1 MSSEHNKIMGYFI
14 EETKEHLNTID
25 QSLLHLTMTVA
36 DADKISE
43 AFRAAH
49 SIKGGAAML
58 GIKSIQQIAHV
69 LEDGFKLLKEVPV
82 DIDQTLESLLLATVD
97 SLKRLFAHL
106 NSPTGLMDQAAAE
119 ITSEVEPT
127 ITELIAHLKSLRD
140 TPLVASQPHGSQP
153 QPATRAAPVTAML
166 REVSPNQ
173 PTLEEDSALQLIFKS
188 DVPKLLQYMWETFKQ
203 PDGASSRQHLGEIC
217 RNLLQAGET
226 FELREWS
233 ELIQIVTLTCQNTQ
247 KTYHALAP
255 VIIKEIKQAR
265 QLVLTGKATE
275 IQPSPE
281 LKLLLPYRAADD
293 TSIDKNYPRLTQETL
308 ITMNPNSPDTPNN
321 LLIFQLESIQN
332 LSSESTSAA
341 PQKSSKS
348 IETQSSNAGKS
359 NYKQLSQEKTK
370 GPEVG
375 AAELNTLKDLFD
387 GEEIAGWHE
396 DFFDESEDFLAPD
409 KVANSPDSIETNEE
423 DFSDLL
429 FDEDESDPSHNKSMN
444 HHSDSDI
451 ATMEEPDFF
460 DEMAFLNQRES
471 SPGLKSK
478 IIPDEDDSFED
489 LFDLED
495 LSESS
500 EPASSTSQVEDL
512 NSLFNEASDEDLDLN
527 WENEIENLGSTSA
540 TEELDM
546 VWDLDD
552 SDSARKNNLDLED
565 KSALPPSW
573 LKTSDAPRAI
583 ASSHRTYIQETPEP
597 SADDLDL
604 SIIAELSELDSPQ
617 MAIDAS
623 PFVAIDESGNLDDE
637 LSYDDLFSIA
647 DIDESE
653 MLHEGDSM
661 SRPLLRNRPHPS
673 ISESSTESLEEL
685 FGELLESEA
694 KPEPNE
700 SNENVGISADFAD
713 IFGEKEPDLPSLD
726 AADDSSEADADVPWL
741 NFDAF
746 ATEAKNEK
754 AVDFSDLDNLF
765 NDEALVSANQPLSF
779 EEIYEETEE
788 LSSLDDFSLNDLT
801 ISNESD
807 AELDMTAQNSADL
820 NDLLALTLS
829 DTSLTDTSN
838 DLADLLSDDLL
849 SDESFDV
856 FAELDEGG
864 LLSETIPK
872 PEASYQPQAV
882 SEEVRTQVEFSD
894 LEKLLDQNLA
904 ENLDGSVSSTVNFTG
919 LEELLDQPLPKS
931 LTSLQVDFN
940 DLEAFLSKKV
950 SQNYAPVW
958 LTELEEFLNDQKPNS
973 VETNPPIE
981 PTKVKRDVPPK
992 TPRPGATETM
1002 RVPVKQLDNLG
1013 NLIGELVVN
1022 RNTLEQDQERMR
1034 QFLDNLLHQVQN
1046 LTDVGQRMQDLYERV
1061 LLEIALLS
1069 SRKNHFMPEGSFQL
1083 PHSTGHDLSV
1093 FEMDKFTP
1101 FHILAQEILELI
1113 VRVRESA
1120 SDIEFLVD
1128 ETDQVTRQLRQITN
1142 KLQEG
1147 INRSRMVPFAQITDR
1162 LPLGVRNNSIKFG
1175 KQVDLVVEGADTLI
1189 DKMILENLTDP
1200 MTHLVNNALAHGVE
1214 VPEERQR
1221 KGKPPKG
1228 RITVRAFHQG
1238 NQTVISVSD
1247 DGAGIDA
1254 ERVKA
1259 KALDK
1264 GLITPAEAKT
1274 LSRLEV
1280 YDLLF
1285 AAGFSTKEVADDLSG
1300 RGVGLDVVRTNLSSI
1315 RGVVNID
1322 SNLGKGTTFSIRVPL
1337 AFSISKAL
1345 ICISDRARIAFPMDG
1360 VEDMLDVPSDK
1371 IQTVFK
1377 DDKEETFI
1385 PWRDT
1390 ILPFRPMSKLLV
1402 YHRHLGRGSV
1412 FGGNAEEDIIS
1423 VVVLRSAGNYLALQV
1438 DQVLG
1443 EQEIVIKQ
1451 LEGPVPKPIGIAGA
1465 TVMGDGRIVAIADV
1479 LELIDLAAGR
1489 ISDKTS
1495 DTWIERVIPVPPEG
1509 EKPPTT
1515 VLIVDDSIT
1524 VRELLSM
1531 TFNKAGYRVEQ
1542 SRDGQEAWEKLKSGL
1557 PCDIVFCDIEM
1568 PRMDGLELLSRL
1580 QKDPQL
1586 SVLPMAMLT
1595 SRGAKKHMQMAID
1608 MGAKGYFT
1616 KPYLEEAL
1624 LEAASRMLKGEVLVP
1639 SKSEV

>member
-1 MSSEHNKIMGYFI
+1 MSSEHNRILRYFI

-25 QSLLHLTMTVA
+25 QSLLHLTITVA

-58 GIKSIQQIAHV
+58 GIKSIQQIAST
-69 LEDGFKLLKEVPV
+69 LEDGFKVLKETPV
-82 DIDQTLESLLLATVD
+82 DIDQTLESLLLTTAD

-106 NSPTGLMDQAAAE
+106 NSPTGLSDRAAE
-119 ITSEVEPT
+119 EISSEVAPT
-127 ITELIAHLKSLRD
+127 ITELTARLLTLKGKFYE
-140 TPLVASQPHGSQP
+140 TSQPGESQP
-153 QPATRAAPVTAML
+153 QPAPRPAPVTATL
-166 REVSPNQ
+166 PEVSQYQ
-173 PTLEEDSALQLIFKS
+173 PTLEEDSARQLIFKS
-188 DVPKLLQYMWETFKQ
+188 DVPKLLQLMWETFKQ
-203 PDGASSRQHLGEIC
+203 PDGTPSRQHLGEIC

-226 FELREWS
+226 FELQEWS
-233 ELIQIVTLTCQNTQ
+233 ELIQIVTLTCQNTH

-255 VIIKEIKQAR
+255 VILREIKQAR
-265 QLVLTGKATE
+265 QLVLAGKATE
-275 IQPSPE
+275 IKPSPE
-281 LKLLLPYRAADD
+281 LLLLLPDRAADD
-293 TSIDKNYPRLTQETL
+293 TSTDKNSPNLTQETL
-308 ITMNPNSPDTPNN
+308 ITMNPLSPDTPNN
-321 LLIFQLESIQN
+321 WLTSQLESIQN
-332 LSSESTSAA
+332 LSAESTAA
-341 PQKSSKS
+341 PEQKSSKA
-348 IETQSSNAGKS
+348 IETQSSNTVKI
-359 NYKQLSQEKTK
+359 NYKHKNQEKTK

-396 DFFDESEDFLAPD
+396 DFFDESEVFLAPD
-409 KVANSPDSIETNEE
+409 NLGNSPESLENNEE

-429 FDEDESDPSHNKSMN
+429 FDARESEPHDSKSMN
-444 HHSDSDI
+444 HLETID
-451 ATMEEPDFF
+451 EQDFF
-460 DEMAFLNQRES
+460 DEETFLERRES
-471 SPGLKSK
+471 SPGIKSK
-478 IIPDEDDSFED
+478 IIPDADDSFED
-489 LFDLED
+489 LFDLEGFN
-495 LSESS
+495 SPA
-500 EPASSTSQVEDL
+500 EPASSTSQIEDL
-512 NSLFNEASDEDLDLN
+512 NSLFNEATNEELDLN
-527 WENEIENLGSTSA
+527 WESEIENTDSTSSS
-540 TEELDM
+540 TQELDM
-546 VWDLDD
+546 VWDL
-552 SDSARKNNLDLED
+552 ED
-565 KSALPPSW
+565 KNAW
-573 LKTSDAPRAI
+573 PRTTTNQQPTTNNQQPTTNNQQPI
-583 ASSHRTYIQETPEP
+583 
-597 SADDLDL
+597 
-604 SIIAELSELDSPQ
+604 
-617 MAIDAS
+617 
-623 PFVAIDESGNLDDE
+623 DE
-637 LSYDDLFSIA
+637 LSYDDLFSIS

-653 MLHEGDSM
+653 
-661 SRPLLRNRPHPS
+661 LLSDDERYRNQSHPS
-673 ISESSTESLEEL
+673 SSESPTESLEEL

-694 KPEPNE
+694 KPKANF
-700 SNENVGISADFAD
+700 SHENLGISADFAD
-713 IFGEKEPDLPSLD
+713 IFGDNEPDLPSSEI
-726 AADDSSEADADVPWL
+726 ADESSSADEEDLPWL
-741 NFDAF
+741 DLDTFT
-746 ATEAKNEK
+746 TETKKGKGAY
-754 AVDFSDLDNLF
+754 FSDLDNLF
-765 NDEALVSANQPLSF
+765 NDEALESDNQNQTISF
-779 EEIYEETEE
+779 EEIEEETEE
-788 LSSLDDFSLNDLT
+788 LSSWDEFSLNDLT
-801 ISNESD
+801 IATEPLA

-820 NDLLALTLS
+820 DELLALTLS
-829 DTSLTDTSN
+829 EGATRESPLPTDTSD
-838 DLADLLSDDLL
+838 DLADLLNDDLL
-849 SDESFDV
+849 ELLEERKEKGES
-856 FAELDEGG
+856 
-864 LLSETIPK
+864 SSSPS
-872 PEASYQPQAV
+872 PCHQQQPTNNQPTTNNQQPTTTNQQPTTNNQHPSV
-882 SEEVRTQVEFSD
+882 VEFSA
-894 LEKLLDQNLA
+894 LENFLEQDTI
-904 ENLDGSVSSTVNFTG
+904 SSQVNFT
-919 LEELLDQPLPKS
+919 EE
-931 LTSLQVDFN
+931 
-940 DLEAFLSKKV
+940 LEAFLEQPLSQPLPTSSTPLQVEKDEPIEAFLSQKV
-950 SQNYAPVW
+950 SPEYAPVW
-958 LTELEEFLNDQKPNS
+958 LTELQEFLSDRS
-973 VETNPPIE
+973 TDSAPPLS
-981 PTKVKRDVPPK
+981 PPLPPADVMVPPQPSGK
-992 TPRPGATETM
+992 GDSRIAPTLEDKKKIQRPGATETM

-1101 FHILAQEILELI
+1101 FHTLAQEILELI

-1175 KQVDLVVEGADTLI
+1175 KQVDLVVEGAETLI

-1221 KGKPPKG
+1221 KGKPPRG

-1259 KALDK
+1259 KALDR
-1264 GLITPAEAKT
+1264 GLITPNEAKT

-1360 VEDMLDVPSDK
+1360 VEDMLDVPRDR
-1371 IQTVFK
+1371 IQILA
-1377 DDKEETFI
+1377 ESETSI

-1390 ILPFRPMSKLLV
+1390 MLPFRPMRELLV

-1423 VVVLRSAGNYLALQV
+1423 VVVLRSAGSYLALQV

-1495 DTWIERVIPVPPEG
+1495 AIWEDRVIPEPP
-1509 EKPPTT
+1509 PVQAQPT

-1580 QKDPQL
+1580 QKDGQL
-1586 SVLPMAMLT
+1586 CGLPMAMLT

-1624 LEAASRMLKGEVLVP
+1624 LDAASRMLRGEVLVP
-1639 SKSEV
+1639 SRSEV

>member
-1 MSSEHNKIMGYFI
+1 MSSEQNKIMGYFI

-25 QSLLHLTMTVA
+25 QSLLNLTMTVA
-36 DADKISE
+36 DANKIGE

-58 GIKSIQQIAHV
+58 GIQSIQQIAHV
-69 LEDGFKLLKEVPV
+69 LEDSFKVLKEVSV
-82 DIDQTLESLLLATVD
+82 DIDQTLESLLLSTFD

-106 NSPTGLMDQAAAE
+106 NSPTGLMEQTAAA

-127 ITELIAHLKSLRD
+127 ITQLMAHLKNLRN
-140 TPLVASQPHGSQP
+140 TPLVASQPYGSQP
-153 QPATRAAPVTAML
+153 QPATRVAPVTAML
-166 REVSPNQ
+166 RELPPSQ
-173 PTLEEDSALQLIFKS
+173 PTLEEDSARQLIFKS
-188 DVPKLLQYMWETFKQ
+188 DVPKLLQYMWEIFKQ
-203 PDGASSRQHLGEIC
+203 PDGAYSRQQLGEIC

-233 ELIQIVTLTCQNTQ
+233 ELIQIVTLACQNTH
-247 KTYHALAP
+247 KTYHVLAP
-255 VIIKEIKQAR
+255 IILKEIKQAR

-275 IQPSPE
+275 IKPSPE
-281 LKLLLPYRAADD
+281 LKLLLPARTADD
-293 TSIDKNYPRLTQETL
+293 ILIDKNYPSLSQETF

-321 LLIFQLESIQN
+321 NLLINQLESIQN
-332 LSSESTSAA
+332 LSSELTSAA
-341 PQKSSKS
+341 PQKSSQTVNKT
-348 IETQSSNAGKS
+348 IKTQRSSNAEKN
-359 NYKQLSQEKTK
+359 NYKHLSQEKIK

-375 AAELNTLKDLFD
+375 PIELSTLKDLFD
-387 GEEIAGWHE
+387 GEEIAEWHE
-396 DFFDESEDFLAPD
+396 DFFDDSEDFLAPKRGVSSAD
-409 KVANSPDSIETNEE
+409 AIWENQE
-423 DFSDLL
+423 DFADLL
-429 FDEDESDPSHNKSMN
+429 FEEDESEPNSSKPMN
-444 HHSDSDI
+444 PVEFDI
-451 ATMEEPDFF
+451 ETIENISNLEDTYLL
-460 DEMAFLNQRES
+460 DELSLLNNQRDS
-471 SPGLKSK
+471 SPGIKSK
-478 IIPDEDDSFED
+478 LVNDEDDSLAD
-489 LFDLED
+489 LFELEELID
-495 LSESS
+495 SAET
-500 EPASSTSQVEDL
+500 ASSMSEINQL
-512 NSLFNEASDEDLDLN
+512 KLFSEIFDREEELDLN
-527 WENEIENLGSTSA
+527 LVQEIESLAPQNIT
-540 TEELDM
+540 TQELDM

-552 SDSARKNNLDLED
+552 YDSAGENNI
-565 KSALPPSW
+565 
-573 LKTSDAPRAI
+573 TSSKD
-583 ASSHRTYIQETPEP
+583 TYIQEIPQP
-597 SADDLDL
+597 FADDLDL
-604 SIIAELSELDSPQ
+604 SIISELSELDSPQ
-617 MAIDAS
+617 VAFTTS
-623 PFVAIDESGNLDDE
+623 PVVPIDESENLDDE

-653 MLHEGDSM
+653 SLQAGDS
-661 SRPLLRNRPHPS
+661 
-673 ISESSTESLEEL
+673 ISLTESLEEL
-685 FGELLESEA
+685 FGELLEKDVKTKANA
-694 KPEPNE
+694 KAYEH
-700 SNENVGISADFAD
+700 NENPIISADYVD
-713 IFGEKEPDLPSLD
+713 IFGENEPDLFSLD
-726 AADDSSEADADVPWL
+726 TADDSSEANADLTWL

-746 ATEAKNEK
+746 TTEAKNEE
-754 AVDFSDLDNLF
+754 AVSFSDLDNLF
-765 NDEALVSANQPLSF
+765 NDETLVSVNQTLGF
-779 EEIYEETEE
+779 EEVDEEIEK
-788 LSSLDDFSLNDLT
+788 LSSLDDFSLHDLT
-801 ISNESD
+801 IPNESD
-807 AELDMTAQNSADL
+807 AALDMTAQDSADL
-820 NDLLALTLS
+820 NDLLDLTLS
-829 DTSLTDTSN
+829 DTSLSDNSN

-849 SDESFDV
+849 SDESLDV
-856 FAELDEGG
+856 FAQLDEGVVH
-864 LLSETIPK
+864 SETIAKLEK
-872 PEASYQPQAV
+872 PEVDSQRQAFP
-882 SEEVRTQVEFSD
+882 EEVRTQVEFSD
-894 LEKLLDQNLA
+894 LEELLEQNLA
-904 ENLDGSVSSTVNFTG
+904 QNLDESVSSTVDFTR
-919 LEELLDQPLPKS
+919 LEELLEQPLSQPLPKS
-931 LTSLQVDFN
+931 STPLQCDF
-940 DLEAFLSKKV
+940 DELEAFLSNKV
-950 SQNYAPVW
+950 SPNYAPVW
-958 LTELEEFLNDQKPNS
+958 LIELEEFLNGPKSDS
-973 VETNPPIE
+973 VATNPPIE

-992 TPRPGATETM
+992 AARPATNETM

-1013 NLIGELVVN
+1013 NLIGELVVS

-1069 SRKNHFMPEGSFQL
+1069 SRKGRFISEDSSRFS
-1083 PHSTGHDLSV
+1083 HSTGHDLSV

-1128 ETDQVTRQLRQITN
+1128 KTDQVTRQLRQITN

-1200 MTHLVNNALAHGVE
+1200 ITHLVNNALAHGIE
-1214 VPEERQR
+1214 LPEERLH
-1221 KGKPPKG
+1221 KGKPPRGK
-1228 RITVRAFHQG
+1228 ITVRAFHQG

-1264 GLITPAEAKT
+1264 GLITAAEAKT

-1285 AAGFSTKEVADDLSG
+1285 TPGFSTKEVADDLSG
-1300 RGVGLDVVRTNLSSI
+1300 RGVGLDVVRTNLSAI

-1360 VEDMLDVPSDK
+1360 VEDMLDVPRDK
-1371 IQTVFK
+1371 IQATS
-1377 DDKEETFI
+1377 ESETFI

-1390 ILPFRPMSKLLV
+1390 MLPFRPVSELLV

-1451 LEGPVPKPIGIAGA
+1451 LEGPVPKPIGITGA

-1479 LELIDLAAGR
+1479 LELIDLATGR
-1489 ISDKTS
+1489 ISGKTS
-1495 DTWIERVIPVPPEG
+1495 KWEDRVISEETLVKEQP
-1509 EKPPTT
+1509 T

-1586 SVLPMAMLT
+1586 CHLPMAMLT
-1595 SRGAKKHMQMAID
+1595 SRGARKHMQMAID

-1624 LEAASRMLKGEVLVP
+1624 LEAASRMLKGEVLIP
-1639 SKSEV
+1639 TK

>member
-1 MSSEHNKIMGYFI
+1 MSSEQNKIMGYFI

-25 QSLLHLTMTVA
+25 QSLLNLTMTVA
-36 DADKISE
+36 DANKIGE

-58 GIKSIQQIAHV
+58 GIQSIQQIAHV
-69 LEDGFKLLKEVPV
+69 LEDSFKVLKEVST
-82 DIDQTLESLLLATVD
+82 DIDQTLESLLLATFD

-106 NSPTGLMDQAAAE
+106 NSPTGLMEQTAAA

-127 ITELIAHLKSLRD
+127 ITQLMAHLKNLRN

-153 QPATRAAPVTAML
+153 QPATRIAPVTAML
-166 REVSPNQ
+166 RELPPNQ
-173 PTLEEDSALQLIFKS
+173 STLEEDSARQLIFKS
-188 DVPKLLQYMWETFKQ
+188 DVPKLLQYMWEIFKQ
-203 PDGASSRQHLGEIC
+203 PDGAYSRQQLGEIC

-233 ELIQIVTLTCQNTQ
+233 ELIQIVTLACQNTH

-255 VIIKEIKQAR
+255 VILKEIKQAR

-275 IQPSPE
+275 IKPSPE
-281 LKLLLPYRAADD
+281 LKFLLPARTADD
-293 TSIDKNYPRLTQETL
+293 TLIDKNSPSLTEKTF
-308 ITMNPNSPDTPNN
+308 ITMNPNSPDTPNK
-321 LLIFQLESIQN
+321 LIYQLESIQN
-332 LSSESTSAA
+332 LSSEITSAA
-341 PQKSSKS
+341 PQKSSQTVNKT
-348 IETQSSNAGKS
+348 IKTQKSSNAEKI
-359 NYKQLSQEKTK
+359 NYKHLNQEKIK

-375 AAELNTLKDLFD
+375 PVELSTLKDLFD
-387 GEEIAGWHE
+387 GEEIAEWHK
-396 DFFDESEDFLAPD
+396 DFFDDSEDFLAPKRGVSSAD
-409 KVANSPDSIETNEE
+409 AIWENQE
-423 DFSDLL
+423 DFADLL
-429 FDEDESDPSHNKSMN
+429 FEEDESEPNSSKPMN
-444 HHSDSDI
+444 PVESDI
-451 ATMEEPDFF
+451 ETIENISNLEDTYLL
-460 DEMAFLNQRES
+460 DELSLLNNQRDS
-471 SPGLKSK
+471 SPGIKSK
-478 IIPDEDDSFED
+478 LVNDEDDSLAD
-489 LFDLED
+489 LFELEELID
-495 LSESS
+495 SAET
-500 EPASSTSQVEDL
+500 ASSISEIDQL
-512 NSLFNEASDEDLDLN
+512 NLFSEIFDREEELDLN
-527 WENEIENLGSTSA
+527 LVQEIESLAPQNIT
-540 TEELDM
+540 TQELDM

-552 SDSARKNNLDLED
+552 SDSAGENNI
-565 KSALPPSW
+565 
-573 LKTSDAPRAI
+573 TSSKD
-583 ASSHRTYIQETPEP
+583 TYIQEIPQP
-597 SADDLDL
+597 FADDLDL
-604 SIIAELSELDSPQ
+604 SIISELSELNSPQ
-617 MAIDAS
+617 VAFTAS
-623 PFVAIDESGNLDDE
+623 PVVPIDESENLDDE

-653 MLHEGDSM
+653 SLQAGDS
-661 SRPLLRNRPHPS
+661 
-673 ISESSTESLEEL
+673 ISLTESLEEL
-685 FGELLESEA
+685 FSELLEKDVKTKANA
-694 KPEPNE
+694 KAYEH
-700 SNENVGISADFAD
+700 NENPIISADYVD
-713 IFGEKEPDLPSLD
+713 IFGENEPDLFSLD
-726 AADDSSEADADVPWL
+726 TADDSSEANADVTWL

-746 ATEAKNEK
+746 ATEAKNEE
-754 AVDFSDLDNLF
+754 AVSFSDLDNLF
-765 NDEALVSANQPLSF
+765 NDETLVSVDQTLSLEEVD
-779 EEIYEETEE
+779 EEIEK
-788 LSSLDDFSLNDLT
+788 LSSLDDFSLHDLT
-801 ISNESD
+801 IPNESD
-807 AELDMTAQNSADL
+807 DAALDMTAQDSADL
-820 NDLLALTLS
+820 NDLLDLTLS
-829 DTSLTDTSN
+829 DTSLSDNYN

-849 SDESFDV
+849 SDESLDV
-856 FAELDEGG
+856 LAQLDEGVVR
-864 LLSETIPK
+864 SETIAKLEK
-872 PEASYQPQAV
+872 PEVDSQRQAFP
-882 SEEVRTQVEFSD
+882 EEVRTQVEFSD
-894 LEKLLDQNLA
+894 LEELLEQNLA
-904 ENLDGSVSSTVNFTG
+904 QNLDESVSSTVDFTR
-919 LEELLDQPLPKS
+919 LEELLEQPLSQPLPKS
-931 LTSLQVDFN
+931 STPLQCDF
-940 DLEAFLSKKV
+940 DELEAFLSNKV
-950 SQNYAPVW
+950 SPNYAPVW
-958 LTELEEFLNDQKPNS
+958 LIELEEFLNGPKSNS
-973 VETNPPIE
+973 VATNPPIE

-992 TPRPGATETM
+992 AARPATNETM

-1013 NLIGELVVN
+1013 NLIGELVVS

-1069 SRKNHFMPEGSFQL
+1069 SRRSHFMPEGSFQFS
-1083 PHSTGHDLSV
+1083 HSTGHDLSV

-1128 ETDQVTRQLRQITN
+1128 KTDQVTRQLRQITN

-1200 MTHLVNNALAHGVE
+1200 ITHLVNNALAHGIE
-1214 VPEERQR
+1214 LPEERLH
-1221 KGKPPKG
+1221 KGKPPRG

-1259 KALDK
+1259 KALDQ
-1264 GLITPAEAKT
+1264 GLITAAEAKT

-1285 AAGFSTKEVADDLSG
+1285 TPGFSTKEVADDLSG
-1300 RGVGLDVVRTNLSSI
+1300 RGVGLDVVRTNLSAI

-1322 SNLGKGTTFSIRVPL
+1322 SSLGKGTTFSIRVPL

-1360 VEDMLDVPSDK
+1360 VEDMLDVPRDR
-1371 IQTVFK
+1371 IQATS
-1377 DDKEETFI
+1377 ESETFI
-1385 PWRDT
+1385 PWRD
-1390 ILPFRPMSKLLV
+1390 IMLPFRPVSELLV

-1412 FGGNAEEDIIS
+1412 FGSNAEEDIIS

-1479 LELIDLAAGR
+1479 LELIDLATGR
-1489 ISDKTS
+1489 ISGKTS
-1495 DTWIERVIPVPPEG
+1495 KWEDRVVPEETLVKEQP
-1509 EKPPTT
+1509 T

-1557 PCDIVFCDIEM
+1557 PCDIIFCDIEM

-1586 SVLPMAMLT
+1586 RHLPMAMLT
-1595 SRGAKKHMQMAID
+1595 SRGARKHMQMAID

-1639 SKSEV
+1639 TKSEA

>member
-36 DADKISE
+36 DADKIGE

-58 GIKSIQQIAHV
+58 GIKSIQHIASI
-69 LEDGFKLLKEVPV
+69 LEDGFKVLKEVPV
-82 DIDQTLESLLLATVD
+82 DIDQTLESLLLATFD
-97 SLKRLFAHL
+97 SLKRLFGHL
-106 NSPTGLMDQAAAE
+106 NSPTGLMDRAAAE

-140 TPLVASQPHGSQP
+140 TPYGASQPHGSQP

-166 REVSPNQ
+166 PNVSPNQ
-173 PTLEEDSALQLIFKS
+173 PTLEEDSARQLIFKS

-233 ELIQIVTLTCQNTQ
+233 ELIQIVTLTCQNTH

-255 VIIKEIKQAR
+255 VILKEIKQAR

-275 IQPSPE
+275 IQPSTE
-281 LKLLLPYRAADD
+281 LLLLLPDRAADH
-293 TSIDKNYPRLTQETL
+293 TSIDKNSPSLTQETF
-308 ITMNPNSPDTPNN
+308 ITMNHNSPDTPNN
-321 LLIFQLESIQN
+321 LLLSQLESIQN

-341 PQKSSKS
+341 PQKSSKA

-396 DFFDESEDFLAPD
+396 DFFDESEVFFAPD
-409 KVANSPDSIETNEE
+409 NLAASPDALANNEE

-429 FDEDESDPSHNKSMN
+429 FDEDESDPSHSKSMN
-444 HHSDSDI
+444 ERSDSELETIDDR
-451 ATMEEPDFF
+451 DFF
-460 DEMAFLNQRES
+460 DEMAFLHQRES
-471 SPGLKSK
+471 SPGIKSK

-495 LSESS
+495 LSEST
-500 EPASSTSQVEDL
+500 EPASTSQVEDL
-512 NSLFNEASDEDLDLN
+512 NSLFNEASDEELDLN

-540 TEELDM
+540 TQELDM

-573 LKTSDAPRAI
+573 LKTSD
-583 ASSHRTYIQETPEP
+583 RTYIQETPDS

-604 SIIAELSELDSPQ
+604 SMISELSELDSPQ
-617 MAIDAS
+617 IAIDAS
-623 PFVAIDESGNLDDE
+623 PVVAIDESGNLDDE
-637 LSYDDLFSIA
+637 LSYDDLFSIN

-653 MLHEGDSM
+653 LLHEGDSL
-661 SRPLLRNRPHPS
+661 SRPSLRNRPHPS

-694 KPEPNE
+694 KPEANG
-700 SNENVGISADFAD
+700 SNENVGRSADFAD
-713 IFGEKEPDLPSLD
+713 IFGENEPDLPSLD

-741 NFDAF
+741 DFDAF
-746 ATEAKNEK
+746 ATETTTEK

-779 EEIYEETEE
+779 EEIEEETEE

-801 ISNESD
+801 IANESA
-807 AELDMTAQNSADL
+807 AELDMAAQNSADL
-820 NDLLALTLS
+820 NELLALTLS

-849 SDESFDV
+849 SDESLDV
-856 FAELDEGG
+856 FAQLDEGG
-864 LLSETIPK
+864 IRAEAIAK
-872 PEASYQPQAV
+872 PEANYQPQAV
-882 SEEVRTQVEFSD
+882 PEAVPTPFEFSD
-894 LEKLLDQNLA
+894 LEKFLDQNLTQ
-904 ENLDGSVSSTVNFTG
+904 NLDGAVSSQVNFTG
-919 LEELLDQPLPKS
+919 LEELLEQPLSQPLPKS
-931 LTSLQVDFN
+931 LTPLQVDFN
-940 DLEAFLSKKV
+940 ELEAFLSKKV
-950 SQNYAPVW
+950 SPEYAPVW
-958 LTELEEFLNDQKPNS
+958 VTELQDFLNDQKDQKPNF
-973 VETNPPIE
+973 VETLPPIE
-981 PTKVKRDVPPK
+981 PTKVKRDLPAK
-992 TPRPGATETM
+992 TPRPGTTETM

-1175 KQVDLVVEGADTLI
+1175 KQVDLVVEGAETLI

-1221 KGKPPKG
+1221 KGKPPRG

-1360 VEDMLDVPSDK
+1360 VEDMLDVPRDK
-1371 IQTVFK
+1371 IQAAA
-1377 DDKEETFI
+1377 ESETFI

-1390 ILPFRPMSKLLV
+1390 MLPFRPMRELLV

-1495 DTWIERVIPVPPEG
+1495 AIWDDRVIPDDTLVQEQP
-1509 EKPPTT
+1509 T

-1557 PCDIVFCDIEM
+1557 PCNIVFCDIEM

-1586 SVLPMAMLT
+1586 CDLPMAMLT

-1639 SKSEV
+1639 SRSEV

>member
-58 GIKSIQQIAHV
+58 GIKSIQHIASI
-69 LEDGFKLLKEVPV
+69 LEDGFKVLKEVPV
-82 DIDQTLESLLLATVD
+82 DIDQTLESLLLATFD

-106 NSPTGLMDQAAAE
+106 NSPTGLMERAAAE

-140 TPLVASQPHGSQP
+140 TPPFASQPHGSQP
-153 QPATRAAPVTAML
+153 QPATRTAPVTAM
-166 REVSPNQ
+166 RSEVSPNQ

-233 ELIQIVTLTCQNTQ
+233 ELIQIVTLTCQNTH

-281 LKLLLPYRAADD
+281 LKLLLPERAADD
-293 TSIDKNYPRLTQETL
+293 TYIDKNSPTLTQETF
-308 ITMNPNSPDTPNN
+308 ITMKPNSPDTPNN
-321 LLIFQLESIQN
+321 LLISQLESIQN
-332 LSSESTSAA
+332 LSAESTSAA
-341 PQKSSKS
+341 PQKSSKA

-396 DFFDESEDFLAPD
+396 DFFDESEVFLAPD
-409 KVANSPDSIETNEE
+409 NLATSPDSLENNEE

-429 FDEDESDPSHNKSMN
+429 FDEDESEPHDSKSMN

-451 ATMEEPDFF
+451 ETIDERDFF

-471 SPGLKSK
+471 SPGIKSK
-478 IIPDEDDSFED
+478 IITDEDDSFED
-489 LFDLED
+489 LFDLEE

-500 EPASSTSQVEDL
+500 EPASSTSLEDL
-512 NSLFNEASDEDLDLN
+512 NSLFNEASDEELDLN

-540 TEELDM
+540 TQELDL

-573 LKTSDAPRAI
+573 LKTSD
-583 ASSHRTYIQETPEP
+583 RTYIQETPEP

-617 MAIDAS
+617 IASGAS
-623 PFVAIDESGNLDDE
+623 PVVAIDESGNLDDE

-653 MLHEGDSM
+653 LLHEGDSM
-661 SRPLLRNRPHPS
+661 RRPILRNRPHPS

-694 KPEPNE
+694 KSEANE
-700 SNENVGISADFAD
+700 SNENARISADFAD
-713 IFGEKEPDLPSLD
+713 IFGENEPDLPSLD
-726 AADDSSEADADVPWL
+726 AADDSAEADADVPWL

-779 EEIYEETEE
+779 EEIDEETEE

-801 ISNESD
+801 IANESD

-849 SDESFDV
+849 SDESLDV
-856 FAELDEGG
+856 FAQLDEGG
-864 LLSETIPK
+864 ILSE
-872 PEASYQPQAV
+872 PEVAKLEANYQPQAV
-882 SEEVRTQVEFSD
+882 PEEVRTHFEFSA
-894 LEKLLDQNLA
+894 LEKFLAQNLA
-904 ENLDGSVSSTVNFTG
+904 QNLDGSVSSTVNFTG
-919 LEELLDQPLPKS
+919 LEELLEQPLSQPLPKS
-931 LTSLQVDFN
+931 LTPLQVDFN
-940 DLEAFLSKKV
+940 ELEAFLSKKV

-958 LTELEEFLNDQKPNS
+958 LTELQEFLNDQKPNS

-992 TPRPGATETM
+992 TPRPGTTETM

-1083 PHSTGHDLSV
+1083 PHSSGHDLSV

-1175 KQVDLVVEGADTLI
+1175 KQVDLVVEGAETLI

-1200 MTHLVNNALAHGVE
+1200 ITHLVNNALAHGVE
-1214 VPEERQR
+1214 VPEERLH
-1221 KGKPPKG
+1221 KGKPPRG

-1360 VEDMLDVPSDK
+1360 VEDMLDVPRDK
-1371 IQTVFK
+1371 IQAAS
-1377 DDKEETFI
+1377 ESETFI

-1390 ILPFRPMSKLLV
+1390 MLPFRPMRELLV

-1495 DTWIERVIPVPPEG
+1495 AIWEDRVIPDQPPVQAQ
-1509 EKPPTT
+1509 PT

-1586 SVLPMAMLT
+1586 CDLPMAMLT
-1595 SRGAKKHMQMAID
+1595 SRGAKKHMQMAIN

>member
-69 LEDGFKLLKEVPV
+69 LEDGFKVLKEVPV
-82 DIDQTLESLLLATVD
+82 DIDQTLESLLFATFD

-106 NSPTGLMDQAAAE
+106 NSPTGLRDQAAAE
-119 ITSEVEPT
+119 ISSEVEPT
-127 ITELIAHLKSLRD
+127 ITQLITHLKSLTD
-140 TPLVASQPHGSQP
+140 TPLAASQPHGSQP
-153 QPATRAAPVTAML
+153 QPATRAAPVRPML
-166 REVSPNQ
+166 QPASPNQ

-233 ELIQIVTLTCQNTQ
+233 ELIQIVTLTCQNTH

-255 VIIKEIKQAR
+255 VILKEIKQAR

-281 LKLLLPYRAADD
+281 LKLLLPDLAEDD
-293 TSIDKNYPRLTQETL
+293 TPIDKNYPSLTQETF

-321 LLIFQLESIQN
+321 WLISQLESIQN

-341 PQKSSKS
+341 PAKLSKA
-348 IETQSSNAGKS
+348 IETPSSNAGKS

-409 KVANSPDSIETNEE
+409 RLANSPDSIKKNEE

-429 FDEDESDPSHNKSMN
+429 FDENDSDPSHSRSMN
-444 HHSDSDI
+444 NHVDSEVETIDDQ
-451 ATMEEPDFF
+451 DFF

-471 SPGLKSK
+471 SPEIKSK

-489 LFDLED
+489 LFDIED

-512 NSLFNEASDEDLDLN
+512 NSLFNEASDEELDLN
-527 WENEIENLGSTSA
+527 WVQEIENLDSTSA
-540 TEELDM
+540 TQELDM
-546 VWDLDD
+546 VWDLDE
-552 SDSARKNNLDLED
+552 SVLNRKNNFDLED

-573 LKTSDAPRAI
+573 LKTSDSARSVAK
-583 ASSHRTYIQETPEP
+583 ANRSYIQETPLP

-604 SIIAELSELDSPQ
+604 SLEAELSELDSHQ
-617 MAIDAS
+617 IAIDADLS
-623 PFVAIDESGNLDDE
+623 PVVAIDESGNLDDE

-653 MLHEGDSM
+653 LLHEGDSL
-661 SRPLLRNRPHPS
+661 SRPLLQNRPHPS

-694 KPEPNE
+694 KPEANLR
-700 SNENVGISADFAD
+700 NENLGISADFAD
-713 IFGEKEPDLPSLD
+713 IFGENQPDLPSLD
-726 AADDSSEADADVPWL
+726 AADDSSEAEADVPWL

-765 NDEALVSANQPLSF
+765 NDEALVSANQPISF
-779 EEIYEETEE
+779 EEIEEETEG
-788 LSSLDDFSLNDLT
+788 LSFEDDFSLNDLT
-801 ISNESD
+801 IANESA

-829 DTSLTDTSN
+829 DTSLTDSSN
-838 DLADLLSDDLL
+838 NLADLLSDDLL
-849 SDESFDV
+849 RDEFLDV
-856 FAELDEGG
+856 FEQLDEGG
-864 LLSETIPK
+864 ILSEPEVAK
-872 PEASYQPQAV
+872 PAANYQPQAD
-882 SEEVRTQVEFSD
+882 EFSA
-894 LEKLLDQNLA
+894 LEIFLDQNIDVTL
-904 ENLDGSVSSTVNFTG
+904 SSRVNFTG
-919 LEELLDQPLPKS
+919 LEELLEQPLSQPLPKS
-931 LTSLQVDFN
+931 LIPLQVDFN
-940 DLEAFLSKKV
+940 EIEAFLSTKN
-950 SQNYAPVW
+950 SLNSAPVW
-958 LTELEEFLNDQKPNS
+958 LTELQEFLNDKNPNS
-973 VETNPPIE
+973 VPPSPPIK
-981 PTKVKRDVPPK
+981 TDPP
-992 TPRPGATETM
+992 PPGKQPPGKKPPGGMTYETM

-1175 KQVDLVVEGADTLI
+1175 KQVELVVEGAETLI
-1189 DKMILENLTDP
+1189 DKMILENLNDP

-1214 VPEERQR
+1214 LPEERQR
-1221 KGKPPKG
+1221 KGKPPTG

-1285 AAGFSTKEVADDLSG
+1285 AAGFSTKDQADDLSG
-1300 RGVGLDVVRTNLSSI
+1300 RGVGLDVVRTNLNSI

-1322 SNLGKGTTFSIRVPL
+1322 SNLGKGTSFSIRVPL

-1360 VEDMLDVPSDK
+1360 VEDMLDVPRDK
-1371 IQTVFK
+1371 IQAAS
-1377 DDKEETFI
+1377 ESETFI

-1390 ILPFRPMSKLLV
+1390 MLPFRPMRELLV

-1495 DTWIERVIPVPPEG
+1495 AIWEDRVIPEEPLVQEQP
-1509 EKPPTT
+1509 T

-1586 SVLPMAMLT
+1586 CELPMAMLT

>member
-1 MSSEHNKIMGYFI
+1 MSSEQNKIMGYFI

-36 DADKISE
+36 DPDKIGE

-58 GIKSIQQIAHV
+58 GINSIQQIAHA
-69 LEDGFKLLKEVPV
+69 LEDSFKVLKEVPI
-82 DIDQTLESLLLATVD
+82 DIDQTLESLLLSTFD
-97 SLKRLFAHL
+97 SLKRLFAQFT
-106 NSPTGLMDQAAAE
+106 SGQGLTEQDAAE
-119 ITSEVEPT
+119 ITAKAEPT
-127 ITELIAHLKSLRD
+127 IKELMGHLNSLNEKPRVF
-140 TPLVASQPHGSQP
+140 TPVHGSQAR
-153 QPATRAAPVTAML
+153 PANRAAPLDSMIQPAPM
-166 REVSPNQ
+166 NQ
-173 PTLEEDSALQLIFKS
+173 PTLLEDSALQLIFKS
-188 DVPKLLQYMWETFKQ
+188 DVPKLLQLMLETFKQ
-203 PDGASSRQHLGEIC
+203 PDTASSRQHLGEIC

-233 ELIQIVTLTCQNTQ
+233 ELIQIVTLTCQNTH

-255 VIIKEIKQAR
+255 VILKEIKQAR
-265 QLVLTGKATE
+265 QLVLTGKSTE
-275 IQPSPE
+275 IQPSQE
-281 LKLLLPYRAADD
+281 LKLLLPPVVAEN
-293 TSIDKNYPRLTQETL
+293 TSIDKNTTNLNSETF
-308 ITMNPNSPDTPNN
+308 ITMTPNSPDSPNN
-321 LLIFQLESIQN
+321 WLISQLESIKS
-332 LSSESTSAA
+332 LSSDSTSAA
-341 PQKSSKS
+341 PKNPSKVIS
-348 IETQSSNAGKS
+348 LPSSNTGKTT
-359 NYKQLSQEKTK
+359 YKHSGQEKLK

-375 AAELNTLKDLFD
+375 MDELNTLKDLFD
-387 GEEIAGWHE
+387 GEEIAGWNE
-396 DFFDESEDFLAPD
+396 ELFAEAEQILPRENL
-409 KVANSPDSIETNEE
+409 ANSESNSDKNNEE

-429 FDEDESDPSHNKSMN
+429 LDFAESDLPESRSTNSPN
-444 HHSDSDI
+444 YAQSLEAENDD
-451 ATMEEPDFF
+451 DFF
-460 DEMAFLNQRES
+460 DELVFINENEADS
-471 SPGLKSK
+471 GIKSQK
-478 IIPDEDDSFED
+478 NIADQSDNSFED
-489 LFDLED
+489 IFEIDDLND
-495 LSESS
+495 ASDAKSS
-500 EPASSTSQVEDL
+500 SSVSQFEDL
-512 NSLFNEASDEDLDLN
+512 NSLFDEASDEELDIH
-527 WENEIENLGSTSA
+527 WENEIENIGS
-540 TEELDM
+540 
-546 VWDLDD
+546 
-552 SDSARKNNLDLED
+552 
-565 KSALPPSW
+565 KSAAENLEIIWDGDDEVFFSEMNQD
-573 LKTSDAPRAI
+573 SGYN
-583 ASSHRTYIQETPEP
+583 SSSNLSSLTMSESTYIQDTPDLSE
-597 SADDLDL
+597 DDLDL
-604 SIIAELSELDSPQ
+604 SLLTELVDLDT
-617 MAIDAS
+617 
-623 PFVAIDESGNLDDE
+623 DEIGVGGINKADLNPMTDSSTNLDDD
-637 LSYDDLFSIA
+637 LSYDELFSIA
-647 DIDESE
+647 DENESGLSLE
-653 MLHEGDSM
+653 SDRRKASM
-661 SRPLLRNRPHPS
+661 ASA
-673 ISESSTESLEEL
+673 TESLEDL
-685 FGELLESEA
+685 FGDLLESE
-694 KPEPNE
+694 K
-700 SNENVGISADFAD
+700 NVEEISAPKAVTISEDFAD
-713 IFGEKEPDLPSLD
+713 IFSDHEVSLD
-726 AADDSSEADADVPWL
+726 DLDLEHNSLDTQEDEPKL
-741 NFDAF
+741 NFDSVETPEKRK
-746 ATEAKNEK
+746 AT
-754 AVDFSDLDNLF
+754 VDFSDLDNLF
-765 NDEALVSANQPLSF
+765 NDAAFVSANSSLNF
-779 EEIYEETEE
+779 EEMEEETEE
-788 LSSLDDFSLNDLT
+788 LDDLGLNDLNFG
-801 ISNESD
+801 NEFVTKLLTNTD
-807 AELDMTAQNSADL
+807 QYSADL
-820 NDLLALTLS
+820 NSLLERELS
-829 DTSLTDTSN
+829 ELN
-838 DLADLLSDDLL
+838 ELSSANNSELFDDLL
-849 SDESFDV
+849 SPESVDIFD
-856 FAELDEGG
+856 ELDAGAISADASSNVSNPEDEFNVLES
-864 LLSETIPK
+864 LLAQKFAPS
-872 PEASYQPQAV
+872 SSSSV
-882 SEEVRTQVEFSD
+882 NFSA
-894 LEKLLDQNLA
+894 LEKILDLSPTA
-904 ENLDGSVSSTVNFTG
+904 L
-919 LEELLDQPLPKS
+919 K
-931 LTSLQVDFN
+931 VDFN
-940 DLEAFLSKKV
+940 ELEAFLNQKV
-950 SQNYAPVW
+950 IQNSEPLW
-958 LTELEEFLNDQKPNS
+958 LTELQEFLAPQKSDRLKPAQT
-973 VETNPPIE
+973 EPIKGSE
-981 PTKVKRDVPPK
+981 SSREKSTQTFK
-992 TPRPGATETM
+992 THSDSTAKKTRGGMTYETM

-1069 SRKNHFMPEGSFQL
+1069 SRKNHFMPDGSLQIA
-1083 PHSTGHDLSV
+1083 HSTGHDLSV

-1175 KQVDLVVEGADTLI
+1175 KQVELVVEGAETLI
-1189 DKMILENLTDP
+1189 DKMILESLNDP
-1200 MTHLVNNALAHGVE
+1200 MTHLVNNALAHGIE
-1214 VPEERQR
+1214 LPEERQR
-1221 KGKPPKG
+1221 KGKPPTG

-1285 AAGFSTKEVADDLSG
+1285 AAGFSTKDQADDLAG

-1315 RGVVNID
+1315 RGVVNTD
-1322 SNLGKGTTFSIRVPL
+1322 STLGKGTSFSIRVPL

-1360 VEDMLDVPSDK
+1360 VEDMLDVPRDK
-1371 IQTVFK
+1371 IQTVSK
-1377 DDKEETFI
+1377 DDREETFI

-1390 ILPFRPMSKLLV
+1390 MLPFRPMRELLV
-1402 YHRHLGRGSV
+1402 YHRHMGRGSV

-1451 LEGPVPKPIGIAGA
+1451 LEGPVPKPVGVAGA

-1489 ISDKTS
+1489 ITDKASTIWE
-1495 DTWIERVIPVPPEG
+1495 DRIIPEETV
-1509 EKPPTT
+1509 EKEQPT

-1586 SVLPMAMLT
+1586 SHLPMAMLT

-1608 MGAKGYFT
+1608 MGARGYFT

-1624 LEAASRMLKGEVLVP
+1624 LDAASRMLKGEVLVL
-1639 SKSEV
+1639 SKTEV